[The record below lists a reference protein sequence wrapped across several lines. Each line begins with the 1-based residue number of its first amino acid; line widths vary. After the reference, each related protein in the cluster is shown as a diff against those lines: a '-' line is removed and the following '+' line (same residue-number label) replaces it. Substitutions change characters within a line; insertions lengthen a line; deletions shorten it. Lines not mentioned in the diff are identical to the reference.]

1 MDHDLQLILKYL
13 HEERGY
19 DFSGYRYPTVDR
31 RVKQRLAAAKSG
43 SFSEYLRFLKKNRD
57 ELDHLLSTLT
67 IKVSRFFRD
76 TLTFEYIANEILP
89 ALISEKIQK
98 DDRSLRVWSAG
109 CATGEEAYSMAIL
122 IHGIREKEAP
132 LLNLHLF
139 ATDIDRTALSKA
151 QEAVYPL
158 KSLEDTKL
166 GLVEKYFT
174 RKGDLFT
181 LIPEIRQSVS
191 FSHYDLLDTRSYVP
205 SESVYG
211 NFDIVLCRNVM
222 IYFCVNQ
229 QNILFDK
236 LYRSIT
242 ENGFLILG
250 KAESPPIKYQ
260 KCFRKINSYGH
271 VYQKTG

>member
-222 IYFCVNQ
+222 IYFCINQ